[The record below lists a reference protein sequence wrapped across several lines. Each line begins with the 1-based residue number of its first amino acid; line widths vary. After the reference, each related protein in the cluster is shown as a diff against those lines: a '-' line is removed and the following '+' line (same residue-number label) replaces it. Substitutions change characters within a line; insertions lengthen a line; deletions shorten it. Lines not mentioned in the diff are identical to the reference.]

1 LRQSAR
7 VRDLI
12 LSVVSLV
19 CGLWFLGW
27 GVWRLRQPPRKDDLE
42 WAQRHPFLNRLLGDS
57 SPRRQPIPFD
67 KAGAQS
73 CIAAGGFA
81 LVVATALLVVG

>member
-1 LRQSAR
+1 M
-7 VRDLI
+7 RDLI
-12 LSVVSLV
+12 LGGVSLL

-57 SPRRQPIPFD
+57 SPRRVPIHFD

-73 CIAAGGFA
+73 CVASGAFA
-81 LVVATALLVVG
+81 LVVGTALLVVG

>member
-1 LRQSAR
+1 M
-7 VRDLI
+7 RDLV
-12 LSVVSLV
+12 LSGV
-19 CGLWFLGW
+19 CLLFGIWFLVW

-42 WAQRHPFLNRLLGDS
+42 WSQRHPFLNRLLGDS
-57 SPRRQPIPFD
+57 SPRRQPIPYD